1 MNLDLLS
8 LIILMYTSS
17 WASLQVAL
25 LFGSLVCVLTPPL
38 TRLPKKPSP
47 LTRVPVL
54 YKACFSSYEVTLYC
68 GKASVIVRSIWH
80 QRRLSVSPGQRGG
93 AIGSVCP
100 WWAPPIV
107 SVRSKFYVSWWG
119 NYGVYWKSVSCL
131 AVICLTVSARGKE
144 LSESTTSTGFCF
156 SFMNEK

>member
-1 MNLDLLS
+1 MVRYEFRFIESYYIDVYVQLS
-8 LIILMYTSS
+8 KSPGSIAFWKSS
-17 WASLQVAL
+17 LRPHSSADQ
-25 LFGSLVCVLTPPL
+25 T
-38 TRLPKKPSP
+38 PKKPSP

-100 WWAPPIV
+100 W
-107 SVRSKFYVSWWG
+107 
-119 NYGVYWKSVSCL
+119 
-131 AVICLTVSARGKE
+131 
-144 LSESTTSTGFCF
+144 
-156 SFMNEK
+156 